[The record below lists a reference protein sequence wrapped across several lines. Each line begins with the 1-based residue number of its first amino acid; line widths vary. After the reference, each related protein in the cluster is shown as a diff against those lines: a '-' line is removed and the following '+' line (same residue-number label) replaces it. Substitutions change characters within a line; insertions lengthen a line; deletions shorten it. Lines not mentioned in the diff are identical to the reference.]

1 MTMLHQIENIN
12 KDIEIIFKKR
22 VKIPQ
27 LKSTEMKTNSLE
39 ELNSRLEL
47 SEQRII
53 EFKDRSIERMQ
64 AKEQRE
70 KRKKWKWREHFP
82 TYFMRTVLFSY

>member
-1 MTMLHQIENIN
+1 
-12 KDIEIIFKKR
+12 
-22 VKIPQ
+22 
-27 LKSTEMKTNSLE
+27 MKTNSLE

-70 KRKKWKWREHFP
+70 KRKNGSGGNISQ
-82 TYFMRTVLFSY
+82 LIS

>member
-22 VKIPQ
+22 VEIPQ

-53 EFKDRSIERMQ
+53 EFKDRSIEHMQ

-70 KRKKWKWREHFP
+70 NRKN
-82 TYFMRTVLFSY
+82 